1 MEKQAFLVS
10 VICVTR
16 NAASQ
21 LPGLIDSVRKYKTA
35 EVEFIIIDGNSTD
48 ETVNCIKQNKD
59 VIDFWLSEP
68 DKGIYD
74 AMNKAVGYA
83 HGKWLYF
90 IGADDIL
97 LDGFAEMLPRLEDD
111 STVYYGGVIYHGK
124 PLSKEFDNYTLA
136 KSNICHQ
143 AIFYPAAVFKK
154 YSYDTKYVIWADFHL
169 NIRCW
174 ADPEFKFEYHKLI
187 VANYGQG
194 GFSETAVDAVFEKE
208 REGLIRKYLGAYAY
222 WRFLNRQHGAWGMI
236 KRIFTTA

>member
-1 MEKQAFLVS
+1 MEQPAFLVS

-16 NAASQ
+16 NAAAQ
-21 LPGLIDSVRKYKTA
+21 LPGLIDSVRKYKTP
-35 EVEFIIIDGNSTD
+35 EIEFIVIDGNSTD
-48 ETVNCIKQNKD
+48 ETVNCIKQNTD

-90 IGADDIL
+90 IGADDAL
-97 LDGFAEMLPRLEDD
+97 MDGFAQMLPLLKDEHK
-111 STVYYGGVIYHGK
+111 VYYGGVIYHGK
-124 PLSKEFDNYTLA
+124 PLSKEFDAYRLA

-154 YSYDTKYVIWADFHL
+154 YSYDTRYVIWADFHM

-174 ADPEFKFEYHKLI
+174 ADPQFKFEYHDHI
-187 VANYGQG
+187 VAHYGQG
-194 GFSETAVDAVFEKE
+194 GFSETAVDTAFEKE

-222 WRFLNRQHGAWGMI
+222 WRFLNRQHGTLGMI
-236 KRIFTTA
+236 KRIFKTT